1 MEVGR
6 LGEDPDGQATMAMTP
21 QDDRL
26 FSQYA
31 LTGYDEMFVAPG
43 QIRPHYAPLHHRLAR
58 LGPEEL
64 VHRHRAAD
72 LMMRNQGI
80 TFTVYGRDQGVER
93 IIPFDPVPRL
103 ISGPEWD
110 QIERGLT
117 QRVRALNLF
126 IHDVYHERHILRDR
140 VVPLELILGASGYRR
155 ECVGLR
161 VPKDIYVHVSGIDLI
176 RDADGTFLVLEDNC
190 RTPSGVSYVL
200 KNRQVM
206 KQVFPLLFAAHN
218 IRPIDDY
225 TTNLLAVLRHIGP
238 PGVDEPV
245 VAVLTPGVYNSAY
258 FEHSYLARR
267 MGVELVEGR
276 DLFFDSGQLFMRTIR
291 GPQRVDVLYRR
302 IDDDFLDPMTFRS
315 DSQLG
320 VPGLVAAYR
329 SGRLGL
335 ANAIG
340 TGMADDKGVYPFVP
354 EIIKYYLKEEPI
366 LPNVETFRPQI
377 PSHRQ
382 HILANLETLVV
393 KAVDASG
400 GYGMLIGPASTA
412 EQREDFARRVTENP
426 RGYIAQPTITLSQH
440 PTLIDDHLEGRHVDL
455 RPFVLFGESIKVL
468 AGGLT
473 RVALPRGSL
482 VVNSSQGG
490 GTKDTWV
497 LRGGPPKRSEGP

>member
-1 MEVGR
+1 
-6 LGEDPDGQATMAMTP
+6 
-21 QDDRL
+21 
-26 FSQYA
+26 
-31 LTGYDEMFVAPG
+31 
-43 QIRPHYAPLHHRLAR
+43 
-58 LGPEEL
+58 
-64 VHRHRAAD
+64 
-72 LMMRNQGI
+72 
-80 TFTVYGRDQGVER
+80 
-93 IIPFDPVPRL
+93 
-103 ISGPEWD
+103 
-110 QIERGLT
+110 
-117 QRVRALNLF
+117 
-126 IHDVYHERHILRDR
+126 
-140 VVPLELILGASGYRR
+140 
-155 ECVGLR
+155 
-161 VPKDIYVHVSGIDLI
+161 
-176 RDADGTFLVLEDNC
+176 
-190 RTPSGVSYVL
+190 
-200 KNRQVM
+200 M